1 MLCLVLLQPYF
12 SCLCLFLVL
21 WLLGRTQIQIKWS
34 RSISITQVYNK
45 SVWIFSFLRMYALF
59 ASCFRSM
66 LVCLDLGPCFI
77 FVCFSLCRFVLI
89 GLWGHLIY
97 FFVSSSRM
105 WLVWMQPCLGV
116 HLSDVWFACCLPSFF
131 LLSLACQG
139 FSCQPLYVPYNMLN
153 LPLCVITCLA
163 SFMLATLALC
173 HLIQLFLVLCTSLHP
188 WLCVYASVFLCLFVS
203 SNLVH
208 TYNLVQVRTCLLYTR
223 S

>member
-21 WLLGRTQIQIKWS
+21 WLLGRTQIQIQWS

-66 LVCLDLGPCFI
+66 LVCLYLGPCFI
-77 FVCFSLCRFVLI
+77 FVCFSLCGFVLV
-89 GLWGHLIY
+89 GLQGHLIY
-97 FFVSSSRM
+97 FIVSSSHL

-116 HLSDVWFACCLPSFF
+116 HLSDVWFAYRLPFSL

-139 FSCQPLYVPYNMLN
+139 FSCQPLYVPHNMLN

-163 SFMLATLALC
+163 SFMLALC
-173 HLIQLFLVLCTSLHP
+173 HLVWLSLVLCASLHP
-188 WLCVYASVFLCLFVS
+188 WLRVYASVFVCLFVS
-203 SNLVH
+203 SSLVP
-208 TYNLVQVRTCLLYTR
+208 TYNLVQVHTCLLYTR